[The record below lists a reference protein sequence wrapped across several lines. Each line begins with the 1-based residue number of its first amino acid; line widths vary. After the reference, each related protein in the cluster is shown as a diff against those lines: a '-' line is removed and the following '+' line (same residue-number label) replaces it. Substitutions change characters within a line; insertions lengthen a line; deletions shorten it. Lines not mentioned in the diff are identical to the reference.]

1 MAASVSL
8 SLHRL
13 NMLPANPQARRSRL
27 KIFNAVVCLLGVLVS
42 VYAYIVETRA
52 EEDPKYAPMCDLSPN
67 VSCTKAFNSAYGK
80 GLGLLQRFVGSDSV
94 LVQPNS
100 VYGIIFYVTVL
111 ICGMFDGSRWDKLHF
126 ILCILSNI
134 TSVYLAYILYF
145 VLYDLCVVCVTT
157 YVCNALLLIGSWIR
171 PSAVVAK
178 PKAS

>member
-1 MAASVSL
+1 
-8 SLHRL
+8 
-13 NMLPANPQARRSRL
+13 MLPANPQARRSRL
-27 KIFNAVVCLLGVLVS
+27 KIFNAVVCVVGILVS

-52 EEDPKYAPMCDLSPN
+52 EEDPNYAPMCDLSPN

-80 GLGLLQRFVGSDSV
+80 GMGLLQHVVGSKSV

-100 VYGIIFYVTVL
+100 VYGIIFYVIVF
-111 ICGMFDGSRWDKLHF
+111 ICGVFDGNRWDKLHLA
-126 ILCILSNI
+126 LCILSNI

-145 VLYDLCVVCVTT
+145 ILYDLCVVCVTT
-157 YVCNALLLIGSWIR
+157 YVCNALLLIGSWYR